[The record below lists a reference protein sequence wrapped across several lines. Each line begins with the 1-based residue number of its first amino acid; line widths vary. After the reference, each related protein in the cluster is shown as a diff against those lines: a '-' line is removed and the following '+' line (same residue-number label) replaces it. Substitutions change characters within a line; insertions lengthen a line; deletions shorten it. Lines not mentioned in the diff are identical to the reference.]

1 MKNIQWTRRRLAG
14 VAVAVT
20 GVAVAGIL
28 AIGSAVANSGAA
40 PSALGANFGFM
51 QDHMNGRGGPGMRG
65 GMHGGMRGDGEHMA
79 IVAKALGIDE
89 AALRTELQ
97 GGKTIAAL
105 AQEKGVEKAAIVTAL
120 LEPRK
125 ADLAQRVTDGKMT
138 QAQADAILGGEKARI
153 ELMLDQTMPKNGPMG
168 GRMGKG
174 GAGGIG
180 GPETMAAVATV
191 LGIDE
196 AALRTEL
203 QGGKSIADVAK
214 AKNVDVAKVIAAIV
228 DERTADIAQHVK
240 DGDLTQAQADAQLK
254 DLAARVT
261 AMVDNAMPMRGKGGH
276 MGQGGRGGHM
286 GKGGRGGHMGQGG
299 RGWFGFG
306 PGDAAPTA
314 TPAPT
319 SGQGG

>member
-65 GMHGGMRGDGEHMA
+65 GMHGGEHMT

-168 GRMGKG
+168 GRMGPG
-174 GAGGIG
+174 GRGGLG
-180 GPETMAAVATV
+180 GPETMTAVATV

-196 AALRTEL
+196 VALRTEL

-214 AKNVDVAKVIAAIV
+214 ARNVDVAKVIAAIV

-254 DLAARVT
+254 DLEARVT

-276 MGQGGRGGHM
+276 MGQGGRGSHM

-314 TPAPT
+314 TP